1 MTRTSPL
8 LRRAALATTAAL
20 AVAALAAC
28 SSDDAVTRAGTT
40 PPASAT
46 ASPTAAAATGAT
58 SALTL
63 ADPWVKAAAS
73 GMTAAFGTLRNTGG
87 ADVVVTAASTRVA
100 SAVELH
106 ETVKGADGA
115 MTMRP
120 KEGGFT
126 VPAGGEVELAPGG
139 NHLMIMGL
147 KSPLAAGETVPLTL
161 TLADGGTIRVE
172 AVVKDFTGAQ
182 ENYAG
187 SPSPAAGHSTGH
199 STGPSGGMT
208 GGMTGMDM
216 GGGQ

>member
-8 LRRAALATTAAL
+8 LRRAALAMTAAL

-28 SSDDAVTRAGTT
+28 SSDDGAAAPEASGS
-40 PPASAT
+40 PSAT
-46 ASPTAAAATGAT
+46 AATGGTATGAAT
-58 SALTL
+58 TLTL
-63 ADPWVKAAAS
+63 SDPWVKAAAS
-73 GMTAAFGTLRNTGG
+73 GMTAAFGMLRNTGN

-126 VPAGGEVELAPGG
+126 VPAGGEVALAPGG

-147 KSPLAAGETVPLTL
+147 KRPLAAGETVSLTL
-161 TLADGGTIRVE
+161 TLADGGTVEVE

-187 SPSPAAGHSTGH
+187 SASPSAGQAT
-199 STGPSGGMT
+199 GMT
-208 GGMTGMDM
+208 GMTGMDM

>member
-28 SSDDAVTRAGTT
+28 SSDDADAGTT
-40 PPASAT
+40 TPASGT
-46 ASPTAAAATGAT
+46 ASATAAAATGAAT
-58 SALTL
+58 TLTL

-73 GMTAAFGTLRNTGG
+73 GMTAAFGTLRNTGD
-87 ADVVVTAASTRVA
+87 ADVVVTAAATRVA

-120 KEGGFT
+120 KDGGFT
-126 VPAGGEVELAPGG
+126 VPAGGEVALAPGG
-139 NHLMIMGL
+139 DHLMIMGL
-147 KSPLAAGETVPLTL
+147 KRPLAAGETVPLTL

-187 SPSPAAGHSTGH
+187 SASPSAGQAT
-199 STGPSGGMT
+199 GMT
-208 GGMTGMDM
+208 GMTGMDM